1 MMSTPCNIQI
11 PSQDTSSSCCTAPS
25 QKQTSDTDR
34 LILDHILLLHSS
46 STCLKNQKEK
56 KKFPLQEKLSMIS
69 NNFLRVGSISQNFRN
84 FTKIS
89 LATSTTADT
98 VLIRL
103 LAKES
108 STDSGIKT
116 KEMKS
121 THLQAVS
128 RQFSKIKNDVATSVD
143 A

>member
-1 MMSTPCNIQI
+1 MSTPCNIQI

-46 STCLKNQKEK
+46 STCLKNQKRK
-56 KKFPLQEKLSMIS
+56 KKIFPLQEKLSMIS
-69 NNFLRVGSISQNFRN
+69 NNFLSISQNFR
-84 FTKIS
+84 KIC
-89 LATSTTADT
+89 LATSTAADT

-103 LAKES
+103 LPKES

-128 RQFSKIKNDVATSVD
+128 RQLSNIKNDVATSVD

>member
-1 MMSTPCNIQI
+1 
-11 PSQDTSSSCCTAPS
+11 
-25 QKQTSDTDR
+25 
-34 LILDHILLLHSS
+34 
-46 STCLKNQKEK
+46 
-56 KKFPLQEKLSMIS
+56 MIS
-69 NNFLRVGSISQNFRN
+69 NNFLSISQNFR
-84 FTKIS
+84 KIS
-89 LATSTTADT
+89 LATSTAADT

-128 RQFSKIKNDVATSVD
+128 RQFSNIKNDVATSVD

>member
-1 MMSTPCNIQI
+1 
-11 PSQDTSSSCCTAPS
+11 
-25 QKQTSDTDR
+25 
-34 LILDHILLLHSS
+34 
-46 STCLKNQKEK
+46 
-56 KKFPLQEKLSMIS
+56 MIN

-84 FTKIS
+84 FRKIS
-89 LATSTTADT
+89 LATSTAADT

-108 STDSGIKT
+108 STDGGIKT
-116 KEMKS
+116 MKS

-128 RQFSKIKNDVATSVD
+128 RQFSNIKNDVATSVD